1 MTIIFTLATPLSA
14 KGEKGS
20 VNCLNAGLVA
30 LECLQRRRKM
40 SALVSWQRTVMI
52 SFFVVAAENVR
63 PWLYPAVF
71 YRWGSA
77 VGDYVGLRAEMVWK
91 GGS

>member
-1 MTIIFTLATPLSA
+1 MTIIVTLATPLSA

-20 VNCLNAGLVA
+20 GNRLNTGLVA

-40 SALVSWQRTVMI
+40 STLVSWQRTMMI

-71 YRWGSA
+71 YHWGSA
-77 VGDYVGLRAEMVWK
+77 VGDHVGLRAEMVWK